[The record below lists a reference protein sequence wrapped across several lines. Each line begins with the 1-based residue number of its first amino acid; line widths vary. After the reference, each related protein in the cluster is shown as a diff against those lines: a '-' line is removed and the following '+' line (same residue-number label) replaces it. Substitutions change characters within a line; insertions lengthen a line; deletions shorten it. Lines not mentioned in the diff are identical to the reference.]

1 MPKWF
6 NQFLVNSMPFIP
18 RFLVGFVASR
28 YVAGDTLADAAQCI
42 RELNRNRFCATA
54 DVLGEHIHDLSETEL
69 PVRMYLDLI
78 EKIAAE
84 QLDCGISLK
93 LSQLGL
99 ELDEAAAWR
108 NFERILMRVREKDV
122 FLRIDMEDSSLT
134 DKTLEIFKRAR
145 SLYANIGI
153 VLQACLF
160 RSLDDLE
167 YLLPLGVNVRICKG
181 IYKEPAEIA
190 HQSKAEINRNFMEM
204 VSTCLN
210 ADGYA
215 AIATHDLDLIHK
227 CESFIR
233 ERRIP
238 NKHFEFQALLGVPVQ
253 NTLKRL
259 VQDGRKV
266 RLYVPYGRD
275 WYAYSLRRLRENPD
289 IAGYVFRD
297 LLKTRR

>member
-1 MPKWF
+1 MLF
-6 NQFLVNSMPFIP
+6 RS
-18 RFLVGFVASR
+18 
-28 YVAGDTLADAAQCI
+28 
-42 RELNRNRFCATA
+42 
-54 DVLGEHIHDLSETEL
+54 
-69 PVRMYLDLI
+69 
-78 EKIAAE
+78 
-84 QLDCGISLK
+84 

-99 ELDEAAAWR
+99 ELDEATAWR
-108 NFERILMRVREKDV
+108 NFERILMRVREKEV

-190 HQSKAEINRNFMEM
+190 YQSKAEINWNFMQM
-204 VSTCLN
+204 ISACLN
-210 ADGYA
+210 GDGYA
-215 AIATHDLDLIHK
+215 AIATHDLNLIRE
-227 CESFIR
+227 CESFIH
-233 ERRIP
+233 ENQIP
-238 NKHFEFQALLGVPVQ
+238 DTHFEFQALLGVPVQ

-275 WYAYSLRRLRENPD
+275 WYTYSLRRLRENPD

-297 LLKTRR
+297 FFKMKQS